1 ASGLP
6 QGGLSAADTPPRN
19 LDAIALPGGGH
30 HRCPTSKRGG
40 PPAARIRDEKD
51 FLRYRDYIHLNPVK
65 HGHIENPGDWP
76 WSSFRRHLRMGW
88 LDPNWPGSSPVDLPD
103 IND

>member
-1 ASGLP
+1 MTNQHRE
-6 QGGLSAADTPPRN
+6 QGPRGVWQ
-19 LDAIALPGGGH
+19 PRH
-30 HRCPTSKRGG
+30 WEH
-40 PPAARIRDEKD
+40 RIRDEKD

-65 HGHIENPGDWP
+65 LGHVENPGDWP
-76 WSSFRRHLRMGW
+76 WSSFQRRVRMGW